1 MNIKAALTELSE
13 QIKNE
18 IRRRMASDIGN
29 NKNGVNTLVGSGLYN
44 SVDVYPRSDTTI
56 VFQIADYFLYVVRGW
71 ERTKKGDGTFREYL
85 LNIDQWIRRKGI
97 QWKKKDKNGNLTNI
111 DMTQNE
117 MVWALAKAMFNEEKR
132 YKIPP
137 RPFIAYDP
145 NNDTKPNYNVTLNSN
160 IEEILPF
167 LEKFFEDWADNVF
180 DEIMKETDKYF
191 NNG

>member
-18 IRRRMASDIGN
+18 ILRRMASDIGN
-29 NKNGVNTLVGSGLYN
+29 NKDGVNTLVGSGLYH

-56 VFQIADYFLYVVRGW
+56 VFQIADYFLYVTRGW
-71 ERTKKGDGTFREYL
+71 ERTHNGNGTFREYL

-97 QWKKKDKNGNLTNI
+97 QWGN
-111 DMTQNE
+111 MTQNQ

-145 NNDTKPNYNVTLNSN
+145 DNDRMPNYNVTLNSD
-160 IEEILPF
+160 IDKILPF